1 MAASMAAVNVALM
14 KFNRTNNAMNIFK
27 NQAIQ
32 RRTIIQIDINF
43 ADLRESNHMWYIG
56 GKLSPTEFRYVPI
69 NLFITLSISLSLYV

>member
-43 ADLRESNHMWYIG
+43 ADLRESNHM
-56 GKLSPTEFRYVPI
+56 
-69 NLFITLSISLSLYV
+69 